1 MHNQKTELVS
11 GSSKSAT
18 RRVDPE
24 ATPLARTL
32 SARKAAVRVT
42 PLDLF
47 ALARRKWIEG
57 ERLDIGRLAKELGV
71 GRATVFRWVGSRE
84 QLYGEIL
91 AAGYAHEVQ
100 RARREVN
107 VLGLKGVEYI
117 TEVTRR
123 VMRRLLNSVPLRRFI
138 EQDPEFA
145 IRVLTSKS
153 SPTQQRCIE
162 VQRKLLAELEEAGEI
177 RPTLDPDTLAYIIVR
192 IGESFLYGDVIS
204 GRAPDVDKATDAISI
219 LVAARRPD
227 NA

>member
-1 MHNQKTELVS
+1 V
-11 GSSKSAT
+11 
-18 RRVDPE
+18 
-24 ATPLARTL
+24 
-32 SARKAAVRVT
+32 
-42 PLDLF
+42 
-47 ALARRKWIEG
+47 

-153 SPTQQRCIE
+153 SP
-162 VQRKLLAELEEAGEI
+162 
-177 RPTLDPDTLAYIIVR
+177 
-192 IGESFLYGDVIS
+192 
-204 GRAPDVDKATDAISI
+204 
-219 LVAARRPD
+219 
-227 NA
+227 